1 MNTMWAVS
9 LSGLLGKMTKTHPRL
24 NLLTNTKN
32 LILKKL
38 EYVMKVGFFKMISS
52 ISMCSSLIKEVS
64 HFLQGSS
71 TLTKYCWINNICS
84 WFIVNLYRA
93 IENNNFHFRFSFLQT
108 PDNDTVLAALLEVMV
123 ETSMLLFRCCKPW
136 IIFSSKG
143 NNRGMRI
150 RHMFSLPCLP
160 SFAQHG
166 LLLYPSKE
174 ERRWTRLA
182 GNIFAAD
189 YVCTTSQK
197 S

>member
-1 MNTMWAVS
+1 
-9 LSGLLGKMTKTHPRL
+9 
-24 NLLTNTKN
+24 
-32 LILKKL
+32 
-38 EYVMKVGFFKMISS
+38 MKVGFIKMISS

-84 WFIVNLYRA
+84 WFIVNLNRV
-93 IENNNFHFRFSFLQT
+93 IENNNFHFQFSFLQT

-123 ETSMLLFRCCKPW
+123 ETSMLLFR
-136 IIFSSKG
+136 SSTPLMVSVQKEITEG
-143 NNRGMRI
+143 WGSGTC
-150 RHMFSLPCLP
+150 FLPCLP

-182 GNIFAAD
+182 ENIFAAD
-189 YVCTTSQK
+189 YVCTTSQNILF

>member
-1 MNTMWAVS
+1 MWAVS
-9 LSGLLGKMTKTHPRL
+9 LSGLLGKMTRTHPRL

-38 EYVMKVGFFKMISS
+38 EYVMMVGFIKMISS

-84 WFIVNLYRA
+84 WFIVNLNRV

-136 IIFSSKG
+136 IISVQKEITEEWGSETCFFTLFTLLCATRITFISIK
-143 NNRGMRI
+143 RGEKMNQI
-150 RHMFSLPCLP
+150 SWEHFCCWLCM
-160 SFAQHG
+160 H
-166 LLLYPSKE
+166 Y
-174 ERRWTRLA
+174 
-182 GNIFAAD
+182 
-189 YVCTTSQK
+189 
-197 S
+197 

>member
-1 MNTMWAVS
+1 
-9 LSGLLGKMTKTHPRL
+9 
-24 NLLTNTKN
+24 
-32 LILKKL
+32 
-38 EYVMKVGFFKMISS
+38 MKVGFIKMISS

-84 WFIVNLYRA
+84 WFIVNLNRV

-150 RHMFSLPCLP
+150 RHMFFTL
-160 SFAQHG
+160 FT
-166 LLLYPSKE
+166 LLCA
-174 ERRWTRLA
+174 TRITFISIKRGEKMNQISWEHFCCWLCMH
-182 GNIFAAD
+182 F
-189 YVCTTSQK
+189 
-197 S
+197 